1 MNETAPLTEDEL
13 RDAAAEA
20 GISPAELRQALAR
33 REGEG
38 LPARREPAT
47 IAATNVTMSAMEGRV
62 PLPPADANE
71 AVRLVI
77 ERRTGRRGHRQ
88 GGGRVDIVDDEQ
100 GVVFKVQSEADGAG
114 GALVRVDVEAM
125 SGNFALASLMV
136 GALSLGLISLGYLLS
151 TMVLLLGVLVGG
163 IGAFAVLGSR
173 RKVEQARARGRA
185 IAGEALLEAEE
196 APPPPGTRALP
207 PMGRQEP

>member
-20 GISPAELRQALAR
+20 GISPAELRNALAQ

-38 LPARREPAT
+38 PPARRQPAT
-47 IAATNVTMSAMEGRV
+47 IAAGSVMSSSLEGRV
-62 PLPPADANE
+62 GLPPTDANE
-71 AVRLVI
+71 AVRAGI

-125 SGNFALASLMV
+125 SGNVALASLMI
-136 GALSLGLISLGYLLS
+136 GALSLGLIAVGYLIS
-151 TMVLLLGVLVGG
+151 TMLLLLGVLTGGVGV
-163 IGAFAVLGSR
+163 FAVMSSR

-185 IAGEALLEAEE
+185 IAGEALLDAED
-196 APPPPGTRALP
+196 APPPAGTRALP
-207 PMGRQEP
+207 PLGRIEP